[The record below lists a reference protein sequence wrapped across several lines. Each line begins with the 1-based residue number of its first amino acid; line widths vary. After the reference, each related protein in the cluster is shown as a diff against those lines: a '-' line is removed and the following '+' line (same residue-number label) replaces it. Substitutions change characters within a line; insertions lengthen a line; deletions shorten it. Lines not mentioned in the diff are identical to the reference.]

1 MTAAHLQSS
10 TGGNGSAAASAARQ
24 GSVETVVLDHGTGAK
39 LSRELVERISETL
52 GDTYL
57 GTMEDSAL
65 LELPTNRIAFTTDSF
80 VVTPLIFE
88 NGDIGKIAVCGTVND
103 LAVSG
108 ARPLYLTL
116 SLIIEA
122 GMPMADLLKVVASAR
137 DAARLAG
144 VKIVA
149 GDTKVVGKGE
159 ADQLFINTAGVGV
172 LERPSVSV
180 RNVRPGQKILLS
192 GYIGNHSIHLLSIR
206 EGLGFERN
214 VLSDC
219 APLNH
224 MIDAVL
230 RSVPAGKVAS
240 LRDVT
245 RGGLCA
251 VLHEHARAVNC
262 TIRFEK
268 KALPVL
274 MEAAMAADMLGI
286 NVLHLANEGCLCLF
300 VEPDVADEVLAILRD
315 DPCGKNAA
323 IIGEVE
329 ATPRPEV
336 RMVEL
341 DGTLTTNEE
350 LYGAELPRLC

>member
-1 MTAAHLQSS
+1 M
-10 TGGNGSAAASAARQ
+10 
-24 GSVETVVLDHGTGAK
+24 
-39 LSRELVERISETL
+39 
-52 GDTYL
+52 
-57 GTMEDSAL
+57 
-65 LELPTNRIAFTTDSF
+65 
-80 VVTPLIFE
+80 
-88 NGDIGKIAVCGTVND
+88 
-103 LAVSG
+103 
-108 ARPLYLTL
+108 
-116 SLIIEA
+116 
-122 GMPMADLLKVVASAR
+122 
-137 DAARLAG
+137 
-144 VKIVA
+144 
-149 GDTKVVGKGE
+149 
-159 ADQLFINTAGVGV
+159 LF
-172 LERPSVSV
+172 RS
-180 RNVRPGQKILLS
+180 
-192 GYIGNHSIHLLSIR
+192 NHSIHLLSIR

-341 DGTLTTNEE
+341 DGTLTTIEE